1 MAREDGSQAGQ
12 PAIDPVGFAG
22 LVEMIGPDMP
32 EVVVDIVDTYREES
46 TELLEVVASAA
57 ATQDEAVMLRP
68 VHSLK
73 SSSASVGALVLAG
86 MCADLE
92 QYLRGI
98 GSRRDIAKELAAIQA
113 EFQRVD
119 AELGVLRDELAG
131 AGA

>member
-1 MAREDGSQAGQ
+1 MAREDGSQAGR

-131 AGA
+131 AGV